1 MTLALLHINDHC
13 LRLIAENGE
22 MFAETGF
29 SYSDDHGLVSGSAAY
44 GIAWTKPHLSN
55 NRFWHELN
63 QRPLPRKFKY
73 ARHHADMA
81 YAQLCSM
88 LSVIPNPSLL
98 LSVPS
103 SLDNKQLAL
112 LLGLIK
118 AVPAEICGVIDS
130 ALLAANPEHKVF
142 VEIQLHQTLITEIGT
157 AADKRIILNHE
168 KVAKLGM
175 AAIYRQIAVHLS
187 EKLIATNR
195 YDPLYLPESQQQLY
209 NAIPKALSQ
218 METNSEAIIFLDTP
232 AEELTVK
239 LSNDDLTKILDPLL
253 KELCQGISQYTADE
267 VLLGSGG
274 GIVAAFETR
283 LANSNR
289 INFDLM
295 AQKGF
300 SLVQSETISPIP
312 LKRIVSL
319 RSAKS
324 EIIAVGPVAT
334 HLVNE
339 GRAWRLDKP
348 ISLWLMNTGV
358 EIARGEMSDSDLI
371 IHADGGHLKTLH
383 KKEQIPIVLPTD
395 AICGTWL
402 EVGKYKLQLIEI
414 QDA

>member
-13 LRLIAENGE
+13 LRLIAENGDTC
-22 MFAETGF
+22 AETGF

-44 GIAWTKPHLSN
+44 ETAWTKPHLSN

-88 LSVIPNPSLL
+88 LSAIPDPSLL

-112 LLGLIK
+112 LLGLVK

-130 ALLAANPEHKVF
+130 ALLAADPEHKVV
-142 VEIQLHQTLITEIGT
+142 VEIQLHQTLITEIET
-157 AADKRIILNHE
+157 ADEKRIIRNHE
-168 KVAKLGM
+168 KVAKLGVT
-175 AAIYRQIAVHLS
+175 AIYRQIAVHLS

-195 YDPLYLPESQQQLY
+195 YDPLYIPESQQQLY

-218 METNSEAIIFLDTP
+218 METNPEAIISLDSP
-232 AEELTVK
+232 AGVLAVK
-239 LSNDDLTKILDPLL
+239 LSNDDLTKILDPLS
-253 KELCQGISQYTADE
+253 KELYQGINEYSPDE

-274 GIVAAFETR
+274 GIVAAFGTP

-289 INFDLM
+289 ANFDLM

-324 EIIAVGPVAT
+324 EIIAVGRAAT

-348 ISLWLMNTGV
+348 LSLWLMNTGV

-371 IHADGGHLKTLH
+371 IHAEGVNLKTLY
-383 KKEQIPIVLPTD
+383 KKEHTPIGLPKD
-395 AICGTWL
+395 ATCGAWL
-402 EVGKYKLQLIEI
+402 EVGKYKLQLIDI
-414 QDA
+414 HDA

>member
-22 MFAETGF
+22 MCAETGF

-44 GIAWTKPHLSN
+44 RRAWTKPHLSN

-130 ALLAANPEHKVF
+130 ALLAADPEHKVF

-218 METNSEAIIFLDTP
+218 METNSEAIISLDTP
-232 AEELTVK
+232 AGVLAVK

-253 KELCQGISQYTADE
+253 KELCQGINEYSAEE

-274 GIVAAFETR
+274 GIAAAFGTR

-289 INFDLM
+289 IDFDLM

-348 ISLWLMNTGV
+348 LSLWLMNTGV

-371 IHADGGHLKTLH
+371 IHADGGYLKTLH
-383 KKEQIPIVLPTD
+383 KKETIPIVLPKD
-395 AICGTWL
+395 AICGAWL

-414 QDA
+414 HDA

>member
-22 MFAETGF
+22 TCAETGF
-29 SYSDDHGLVSGSAAY
+29 SFSDDHGLVSGSAAY
-44 GIAWTKPHLSN
+44 ETAWTKPHLSN

-98 LSVPS
+98 LSVPG

-118 AVPAEICGVIDS
+118 AVPAEVCGVIDS
-130 ALLAANPEHKVF
+130 ALLAADPEHKVF
-142 VEIQLHQTLITEIGT
+142 VEIQLHQTVITEIGT
-157 AADKRIILNHE
+157 AADKRIIRNHE
-168 KVAKLGM
+168 IVAKLGV

-209 NAIPKALSQ
+209 NAIPTALSQ
-218 METNSEAIIFLDTP
+218 METNSEAIISLDTP
-232 AEELTVK
+232 AGVLAVK

-253 KELCQGISQYTADE
+253 TELCQGINKYSPDE

-274 GIVAAFETR
+274 GIVAAFRTR

-289 INFDLM
+289 IDFDLM

-324 EIIAVGPVAT
+324 EIIAVGPAAT

-348 ISLWLMNTGV
+348 LSLWLMNAGV
-358 EIARGEMSDSDLI
+358 QIARGKMSDSDLI
-371 IHADGGHLKTLH
+371 IHVEGGHLKALY
-383 KKEQIPIVLPTD
+383 KKENTPIVLPED
-395 AICGTWL
+395 AICGAWL

>member
-1 MTLALLHINDHC
+1 MTLALLHFNDHC

-22 MFAETGF
+22 TWAETGF
-29 SYSDDHGLVSGSAAY
+29 FYSDDHGLVSGSAAY
-44 GIAWTKPHLSN
+44 ETAWTKPHLSN

-63 QRPLPRKFKY
+63 QRPLPRKFNY

-81 YAQLCSM
+81 YAQLRSM

-103 SLDNKQLAL
+103 SFDNKQLAL

-130 ALLAANPEHKVF
+130 ALLAADPEHKLVL
-142 VEIQLHQTLITEIGT
+142 EIQLHQTLITKIET
-157 AADKRIILNHE
+157 AAEKRIIRNHE
-168 KVAKLGM
+168 KVTKLGM

-195 YDPLYLPESQQQLY
+195 YDPLYFPESQQQLY
-209 NAIPKALSQ
+209 NTIPKALSQ
-218 METNSEAIIFLDTP
+218 MERNSEAIISLNTP
-232 AEELTVK
+232 AGVLAVK
-239 LSNDDLTKILDPLL
+239 LSNDDLTKILDPLS
-253 KELCQGISQYTADE
+253 KELWQGINEYSPDE

-274 GIVAAFETR
+274 EIVAAFGTR

-289 INFDLM
+289 IDFDLM

-300 SLVQSETISPIP
+300 SLVQSEAISSKP

-319 RSAKS
+319 RSTKS
-324 EIIAVGPVAT
+324 EIIAVGPAAT

-348 ISLWLMNTGV
+348 LSLWLMKTGV
-358 EIARGEMSDSDLI
+358 GIARGEISDSDLI
-371 IHADGGHLKTLH
+371 IHADGGHLKTLY
-383 KKEQIPIVLPTD
+383 KKEDTTIVFPKD
-395 AICGTWL
+395 AICGAWL
-402 EVGKYKLQLIEI
+402 ELGKYKLQLIEI
-414 QDA
+414 HDA